1 MEPEP
6 PDIAVAEEGI
16 PCISFHALNGYMVPS
31 TLKIAGKIYG
41 KELVV
46 LIDSGSTNN
55 FIQTRWANHLKLPV
69 QPSSHL
75 RVTVGNGEVLNCG
88 GECQQVPL
96 HLGDMVF
103 PVDLLLLPVFGA
115 DIVLGVHWLSGLGQ
129 IIFDYKQLWMEF
141 ESGGTRVRLHG
152 VQQPDKQDTTHTSLR
167 RNAKNHITGE
177 FLHISISLI
186 DQDHN
191 QISKLSTDG
200 ETTAPTVFTEQLQ
213 QLLTQYED
221 IFSFPAG
228 LPPVREFDHKIP
240 LLPGVAPVNVRPY
253 RYPYY

>member
-1 MEPEP
+1 MTYEEVEHEDEVEDPEPPDDNVEPEP
-6 PDIAVAEEGI
+6 PDLAVVEEGI
-16 PCISFHALNGYMVPS
+16 PCISFHALNGYRVPS

-55 FIQTRWANHLKLPV
+55 FIQTRWAKHLKLPV

-75 RVTVGNGEVLNCG
+75 RVTVGNGEVLSCG

-96 HLGDMVF
+96 LLGDNVF
-103 PVDLLLLPVFGA
+103 SVDLLLLSVFGA

-141 ESGGTRVRLHG
+141 ESGGTKVRLHG
-152 VQQPDKQDTTHTSLR
+152 VQQPDKEDTTHTSLR
-167 RNAKNHITGE
+167 RNAKNHITGK

-186 DQDHN
+186 DQDRDQTSHILGDRK
-191 QISKLSTDG
+191 Q
-200 ETTAPTVFTEQLQ
+200 TTPTVFVDQLQ
-213 QLLTQYED
+213 
-221 IFSFPAG
+221 
-228 LPPVREFDHKIP
+228 
-240 LLPGVAPVNVRPY
+240 
-253 RYPYY
+253 